1 MAVSEPNKTRALSI
15 ILLFDQSP
23 TSTHNHQK
31 CVQQGLTR
39 QAQAM
44 EPRLHQLEASVAA
57 FSDTGD
63 MRDIAICVDAST
75 SRGRGRSK
83 RDKRG
88 GRGDSRGRGA
98 GRGQGKG
105 KSKGNSKKSGEP
117 NATAT
122 AQATGASKNAGGKAN
137 RGNNNRKKPRVTNDG
152 KQANLKEKRGPGA

>member
-1 MAVSEPNKTRALSI
+1 
-15 ILLFDQSP
+15 
-23 TSTHNHQK
+23 
-31 CVQQGLTR
+31 
-39 QAQAM
+39 M

-63 MRDIAICVDAST
+63 MRDTAICVDAST
-75 SRGRGRSK
+75 SRGRGRSN

-98 GRGQGKG
+98 GRGHGKG

-122 AQATGASKNAGGKAN
+122 AQATDASNSAGGKA
-137 RGNNNRKKPRVTNDG
+137 
-152 KQANLKEKRGPGA
+152 KRGATTASSLGLTTGSKRI